1 MTIARSTRR
10 TLLLTGAAEGL
21 GADIAET
28 FARAG
33 HDVVGISRTD
43 KSTELLTRRVE
54 QAGGKYTHL
63 ACDIAQTADVVA
75 AIRRYADLIDVLIH
89 NAHVLYIKP
98 FEQTTAS
105 EFEQAWRIACL
116 GAVGTVQAVI
126 PHMAARAQG
135 AIILTGATAGL
146 RGAANFSAFA
156 SAKFALRGFAQSLA
170 REYGPKG
177 VHVVHVVIDGLIDEP
192 QTDRRFGFPS
202 SGRMNPG
209 AIAQAYLELSAQPS
223 SAWTHEM
230 DLRPF
235 SERF

>member
-126 PHMAARAQG
+126 PHMAARP
-135 AIILTGATAGL
+135 TG
-146 RGAANFSAFA
+146 RHHS
-156 SAKFALRGFAQSLA
+156 
-170 REYGPKG
+170 
-177 VHVVHVVIDGLIDEP
+177 
-192 QTDRRFGFPS
+192 DRRHRRPSRRREFFGIRVS
-202 SGRMNPG
+202 QIR
-209 AIAQAYLELSAQPS
+209 AAR
-223 SAWTHEM
+223 
-230 DLRPF
+230 DLRNRWRANMARRAF
-235 SERF
+235 TSCTS